1 MNWLENIELE
11 ELETMF
17 TEENED
23 QLKERFKIKD
33 LSSLNWALRKLS
45 ALEKSHAEESEL
57 ATIEIARIR
66 AWFDKQDQ
74 SFQQS
79 KNFLE
84 GLIGEYAKEQRVIDP
99 KWKSKKT
106 PYGVVGFRKQ
116 QPKWNYGDED
126 KLVDFMEENGL
137 DDLVKIEKK
146 HIKADLK
153 KLLIVKDGI
162 AVNPRTGEVIPQ
174 ITVDEQEPLL
184 SIKLEV

>member
-1 MNWLENIELE
+1 M
-11 ELETMF
+11 
-17 TEENED
+17 
-23 QLKERFKIKD
+23 
-33 LSSLNWALRKLS
+33 
-45 ALEKSHAEESEL
+45 
-57 ATIEIARIR
+57 
-66 AWFDKQDQ
+66 
-74 SFQQS
+74 
-79 KNFLE
+79 
-84 GLIGEYAKEQRVIDP
+84 
-99 KWKSKKT
+99 
-106 PYGVVGFRKQ
+106 VGFRKQ

-146 HIKADLK
+146 PIKADLK